1 MIFGGRLFKSLI
13 VVGQKLYSSHVCIGI
28 NFIGSCLFVFFL
40 QVFLCYPNNGKIDK
54 FKIDDPSPRS
64 IIRNAASGNNNAL
77 VKAVY
82 KDRNLKELVLVE
94 AINDIKKEI
103 RQYAKDPEC
112 LLKLKSPEDIQKL
125 SNQSL
130 YQQLLWKCPKLVAM
144 IGSTCQPGKIK
155 SLPPLADV
163 NDHKFINSVCMA
175 ASVCLHQYNQML
187 SATHYRISL
196 LLLNGGA
203 KALTLERCAHLGI
216 SVSHS
221 SAIRMQSKASSPQ
234 STKATTWREDTYSKT
249 LQVRFLEEAKLKQLA
264 NEVNLSLDEV
274 QSYANFSESV
284 HTKCCSMLQTATGDE
299 SSVVFKSES
308 IDNAIQELKK
318 NTVHYKYVII
328 FVVDY
333 LISLNTPPI
342 KPLLSSKLS

>member
-1 MIFGGRLFKSLI
+1 
-13 VVGQKLYSSHVCIGI
+13 
-28 NFIGSCLFVFFL
+28 
-40 QVFLCYPNNGKIDK
+40 
-54 FKIDDPSPRS
+54 
-64 IIRNAASGNNNAL
+64 
-77 VKAVY
+77 
-82 KDRNLKELVLVE
+82 
-94 AINDIKKEI
+94 
-103 RQYAKDPEC
+103 
-112 LLKLKSPEDIQKL
+112 
-125 SNQSL
+125 
-130 YQQLLWKCPKLVAM
+130 
-144 IGSTCQPGKIK
+144 
-155 SLPPLADV
+155 
-163 NDHKFINSVCMA
+163 
-175 ASVCLHQYNQML
+175 ML

-234 STKATTWREDTYSKT
+234 STKATTWREATYSKT

-264 NEVNLSLDEV
+264 NEVSLSLDEV

-333 LISLNTPPI
+333 LISLNTPHI